1 MHSIKINYIF
11 RLPGEKKETFSLQL
25 DPRTLELPSVEEL
38 KWPDWC
44 RLDFHQCL
52 NCRIMQEKKWCPT
65 AAHLSAIVH
74 RFTALLSFE
83 KIQLTVI
90 TAEREIRQQTTIQ
103 RAIASYMGLVMATSG
118 CPHTAFLRPMAR
130 FHLPLA
136 NDRETMYRAFSMYA
150 LAQFFIA
157 KENGPVDMEFQG
169 LKQAYED
176 IQPVNQS
183 MVRRLRA
190 ASEKDSSVNAL
201 VNLDLHARIIPFV
214 FEESLEELRTLY
226 ASYLNSQIPGQE

>member
-1 MHSIKINYIF
+1 MHPIEIHYIF
-11 RLPGEKKETFSLQL
+11 RLPGATEQTFALQL
-25 DPRTLELPSVEEL
+25 DEKTLELPGMEGSRL
-38 KWPDWC
+38 PDWC
-44 RLDFHQCL
+44 RLDFHQCP
-52 NCRIMQEKKWCPT
+52 NCREMEGKKWCP
-65 AAHLSAIVH
+65 AAAQLSGIVH
-74 RFTALLSFE
+74 RFTTLLSYE
-83 KIQLTVI
+83 EIQLTVI
-90 TAEREIRQQTTIQ
+90 TSEREIRQATTIQ
-103 RAIASYMGLVMATSG
+103 RAISSYMGLVMAASG

-136 NDRETMYRAFSMYA
+136 NDRETLYRAFSMYA

-157 KENGPVDMEFQG
+157 RENGTVDMEFQG

-176 IQPVNQS
+176 IQRVNKS
-183 MVRRLRA
+183 MVKRLRD

-226 ASYLNSQIPGQE
+226 APYLRTSDRK

>member
-1 MHSIKINYIF
+1 MHPIDIQYIF
-11 RLPGEKKETFSLQL
+11 KLPKGNKETFSLQL
-25 DPRTLELPSVEEL
+25 DPKTLRLLPQGRDTL
-38 KWPDWC
+38 PNWC
-44 RLDFHQCL
+44 RLDFHQCP
-52 NCRIMQEKKWCPT
+52 NCKDMEGTEWCPA
-65 AAHLSAIVH
+65 AAHLSGIVH
-74 RFTALLSFE
+74 RFTALLSYE
-83 KIQLTVI
+83 EIQLTVI
-90 TAEREIRQQTTIQ
+90 TDEREIRQKTTIQ

-157 KENGPVDMEFQG
+157 RENGAIDMKFRG

-183 MVRRLRA
+183 MVKRLRA

-214 FEESLEELRTLY
+214 FEESLEELRSLY
-226 ASYLNSQIPGQE
+226 ASYLDPQISRE

>member
-1 MHSIKINYIF
+1 MHPIEIHYIF
-11 RLPGEKKETFSLQL
+11 RLPGGSEETFALQL
-25 DPRTLELPSVEEL
+25 DPETLELPDVEGSAL
-38 KWPDWC
+38 PDWC
-44 RLDFHQCL
+44 RLDFHQCP
-52 NCRIMQEKKWCPT
+52 NCRDMEEKKWCPA
-65 AAHLSAIVH
+65 AAHLSGIVH
-74 RFTALLSFE
+74 RFTALLSYE
-83 KIQLTVI
+83 EIQLRVI
-90 TAEREIRQQTTIQ
+90 TAEREIRQETTIQ
-103 RAIASYMGLVMATSG
+103 RAISSYMGLVMATSG

-157 KENGPVDMEFQG
+157 RENGAIDMKFRG

-183 MVRRLRA
+183 MVKRLRA

-214 FEESLEELRTLY
+214 FEESLEELRSLY
-226 ASYLNSQIPGQE
+226 ASYLDPQIPRE

>member
-1 MHSIKINYIF
+1 MHPIEIQYIF
-11 RLPGEKKETFSLQL
+11 RMPEGSGERFSLQL
-25 DPRTLELPSVEEL
+25 DPKTLELPTREGNDF
-38 KWPDWC
+38 PDWC
-44 RLDFHQCL
+44 RLDVHQCP
-52 NCRIMQEKKWCPT
+52 NCRDMEGKDWCPA
-65 AAHLSAIVH
+65 AAHLSRIVH
-74 RFTALLSFE
+74 RFTALLSYE
-83 KIQLTVI
+83 EIQLTVI
-90 TAEREIRQQTTIQ
+90 TAEREIHQETTIQ

-118 CPHTAFLRPMAR
+118 CPHTLFLRPMAR

-157 KENGPVDMEFQG
+157 RENGPIDMEFKG

-176 IQPVNQS
+176 IQSVNQF
-183 MVRRLRA
+183 MVKRLRA

-201 VNLDLHARIIPFV
+201 VNLDLYARIIPFI

-226 ASYLNSQIPGQE
+226 TPYLKT

>member
-1 MHSIKINYIF
+1 MHPLNIQYIF
-11 RLPGEKKETFSLQL
+11 RLPGGNKETFALQL
-25 DPRTLELPSVEEL
+25 DPRTLELPTREGSGL
-38 KWPDWC
+38 PDWC
-44 RLDFHQCL
+44 RLDFHQCP
-52 NCRIMQEKKWCPT
+52 NCRDMEGKDWCPA
-65 AAHLSAIVH
+65 AAHLSRIVH
-74 RFTALLSFE
+74 RFTALLSYE
-83 KIQLTVI
+83 EIQLRVI
-90 TAEREIRQQTTIQ
+90 TAEREIRQETTIQ

-136 NDRETMYRAFSMYA
+136 NDKETMYRAFSMYA

-157 KENGPVDMEFQG
+157 RENGTIDMEFQG

-176 IQPVNQS
+176 IQRVNQS
-183 MVRRLRA
+183 MVKRLRA

-201 VNLDLHARIIPFV
+201 VNLDLYARSIPFV

-226 ASYLNSQIPGQE
+226 APYLNASGSQ